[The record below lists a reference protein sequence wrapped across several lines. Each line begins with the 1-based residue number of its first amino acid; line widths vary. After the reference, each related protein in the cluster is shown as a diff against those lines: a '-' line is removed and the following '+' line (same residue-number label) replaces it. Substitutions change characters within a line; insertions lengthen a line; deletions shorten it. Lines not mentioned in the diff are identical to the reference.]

1 MAEATTNLSAAN
13 KLAYLLSRLY
23 NNFNLIL
30 QSTPKYTIYNIQAKF
45 GQSRIFSQKAKI
57 QTFWPEKMWST
68 WIFQPN
74 IQSMDV
80 HNLKKRTTAAQIVK
94 KKDNLPFKR
103 N

>member
-1 MAEATTNLSAAN
+1 MKPLLRPGWRQVVVQWSTNSYNPPQNLQYAGKIWLESTIFVQKPIMQSTNL
-13 KLAYLLSRLY
+13 
-23 NNFNLIL
+23 
-30 QSTPKYTIYNIQAKF
+30 QDF
-45 GQSRIFSQKAKI
+45 GL
-57 QTFWPEKMWST
+57 TKMWST